1 MSSDDLEKGAW
12 SPRAPSERLLMTLKM
27 HGAQTSADVGRR
39 QGITG
44 EAARQQLGKLQEDG
58 LVREERRSAG
68 RGRPAVY
75 WHLTDKAQARFPD
88 THAALTVD
96 ILRSISEV
104 LGPEALDR
112 IIAER
117 EGVTLEK
124 YRTAM
129 SGCSDTRDRLEKLA
143 EMRSAEGYMAQVEV
157 DDDGTLVTTG
167 LAQFDRNHYAIFND
181 GAAAILENHPKH
193 FGRAAVRVRPFLRQ
207 TCATDCPCLRSFA
220 AHPDLTMAEKRVP
233 GMSPRRKRAAE
244 DAEGATAAEE
254 SGPPCAR
261 CFQQGHPRRLCPFFP
276 YERCVSE
283 EAWEAFARSVSGSF
297 GTTNQA
303 HSTSWQTAMQ
313 CFVI

>member
-1 MSSDDLEKGAW
+1 MSSDDLEKWAW

-39 QGITG
+39 QVITG

-112 IIAER
+112 IISER

-129 SGCSDTRDRLEKLA
+129 SDCSDTRDRLEKLA
-143 EMRSAEGYMAQVEV
+143 EMRSAEGYMAQVQEE
-157 DDDGTLVTTG
+157 DDGTLR
-167 LAQFDRNHYAIFND
+167 LIENHCPIC
-181 GAAAILENHPKH
+181 AAA
-193 FGRAAVRVRPFLRQ
+193 
-207 TCATDCPCLRSFA
+207 SFCQGFCR
-220 AHPDLTMAEKRVP
+220 AEKAVFQNVLGPDVLIERDEHIVA
-233 GMSPRRKRAAE
+233 GGRRCTYLVR
-244 DAEGATAAEE
+244 
-254 SGPPCAR
+254 
-261 CFQQGHPRRLCPFFP
+261 
-276 YERCVSE
+276 ERE
-283 EAWEAFARSVSGSF
+283 
-297 GTTNQA
+297 
-303 HSTSWQTAMQ
+303 
-313 CFVI
+313 